1 MRINIHS
8 CGKISVAH
16 HLLDKLDIVRAFAES
31 CTESVPQIMDGK
43 VREKFRLTI
52 FQFRLVQFFH
62 VVCCGDAFNG
72 PIDIMSGEETS
83 VAISE
88 DETVITVQ
96 YQLIVRI

>member
-1 MRINIHS
+1 MGVDVHGS
-8 CGKISVAH
+8 GKVSVPH
-16 HLLDKLDIVRAFAES
+16 HLLDELDIVRAFAES

-43 VREKFRLTI
+43 VWEKFRLTI

-72 PIDIMSGEETS
+72 PIDIMSGEEIPI
-83 VAISE
+83 AISE

-96 YQLIVRI
+96 HQFIVWI